1 MPANNTNDPC
11 RAADLNEGVPS
22 RRKRRRTVDL
32 QAVMEYSLTSRHPIR
47 GGSAAHMLATN
58 PFGRNRI
65 SSSNPSSTNAPGFS
79 LIETM
84 IGMFILTFGL
94 LVTGQLLFLAMSSS
108 SLARSKG
115 SATIVAQNQLETLA
129 DLYRQSA
136 PSSDLTTGNHGP
148 NQVAVTSYDGR
159 TVNRFNVAWTVA
171 DVVTNGKTLKAKQV
185 VVTATPI
192 QSTGTTTNSQIGL
205 NKVISLSS
213 ILSARMP

>member
-1 MPANNTNDPC
+1 MPAT
-11 RAADLNEGVPS
+11 
-22 RRKRRRTVDL
+22 K
-32 QAVMEYSLTSRHPIR
+32 
-47 GGSAAHMLATN
+47 
-58 PFGRNRI
+58 PFGLKRTATP
-65 SSSNPSSTNAPGFS
+65 NPSQPSAQGFS

-94 LVTGQLLFLAMSSS
+94 LATGQLLFLATSSS

-129 DLYRQSA
+129 DLYRQSPA
-136 PSSDLTTGNHGP
+136 SADLTVGNHGP

-185 VVTATPI
+185 VVTSTPI
-192 QSTGTTTNSQIGL
+192 QSTGTTTNSRIGL

-213 ILSARMP
+213 IFSARMP

>member
-1 MPANNTNDPC
+1 M
-11 RAADLNEGVPS
+11 
-22 RRKRRRTVDL
+22 DL
-32 QAVMEYSLTSRHPIR
+32 QAVMEYSLPSKLHIR
-47 GGSAAHMLATN
+47 GGSAGHMLATN
-58 PFGRNRI
+58 PFGPNCI
-65 SSSNPSSTNAPGFS
+65 SPSDPSQPSAQGFS

-94 LVTGQLLFLAMSSS
+94 LATGQLLFLAMSSS

-115 SATIVAQNQLETLA
+115 NATIVAQNQLESLA
-129 DLYRQSA
+129 DLYRQSPTSA
-136 PSSDLTTGNHGP
+136 DLTVGNHGP
-148 NQVAVTSYDGR
+148 NQVAVTSYDGK

-171 DVVTNGKTLKAKQV
+171 TVVTNGKTLKALQV

-192 QSTGTTTNSQIGL
+192 QSTGTTTNSRIGL